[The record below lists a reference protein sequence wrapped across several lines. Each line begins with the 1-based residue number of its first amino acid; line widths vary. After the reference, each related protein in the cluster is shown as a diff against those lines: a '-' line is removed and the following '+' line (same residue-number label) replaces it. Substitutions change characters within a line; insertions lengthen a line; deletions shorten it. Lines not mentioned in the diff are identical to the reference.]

1 MPAASTSAAL
11 TAALSTLFRVR
22 TILVSLCALVV
33 ISSVRRTHRYILQYE
48 SSGAYRHPLQEFLR
62 SSGASTTTH
71 EGDAVWRK
79 KLAAPQVNKNGS
91 DPARLALRPVTI
103 KNASTRVINS
113 KPIVFSAGVQDV
125 HRGGN
130 EHGIALNHTEERT
143 DFTQYLQRDEPNSPP
158 WAVFYNVFVPDPTT
172 TSIEAHTGALQII
185 EEQLGQIGRSYA
197 ALKYLSQGKTLR
209 VFYNSIGTPVDPSW
223 MQRVCSEQHDLKCH
237 NLNHYHSA
245 FEEVTL
251 QRVHEY
257 CYDFP
262 THKVIYMHSKG
273 SYNSRG
279 GKNQYWRRHMT
290 HAVSHKD
297 CLEPPDDS
305 CNVCGLVFN
314 PLPWIHFSGNFFT
327 ADCAYINKLLPLP
340 EFRRKMDELA
350 LITRSHKNASRILFQ
365 TFPDKDAYLGLE
377 RYASENW
384 PGSHPD
390 LRACDLSKDRE
401 INMWKKA
408 RADESTANSTHPAGH
423 IDYLLQFSLA
433 PRVRETS
440 GKQLMPARYR
450 FDEGKRLREYYLLP
464 GHMLK
469 WQYLYHKIPSPASW
483 VWQFYPDGEV
493 WQTAY
498 GQVLAEQNGKTS
510 DTAEYVLRRVT
521 EKYAA
526 LDRKKSLLATS
537 TTGTS

>member
-197 ALKYLSQGKTLR
+197 ALKYLSQGKTL
-209 VFYNSIGTPVDPSW
+209 
-223 MQRVCSEQHDLKCH
+223 
-237 NLNHYHSA
+237 
-245 FEEVTL
+245 
-251 QRVHEY
+251 
-257 CYDFP
+257 
-262 THKVIYMHSKG
+262 
-273 SYNSRG
+273 
-279 GKNQYWRRHMT
+279 
-290 HAVSHKD
+290 
-297 CLEPPDDS
+297 
-305 CNVCGLVFN
+305 
-314 PLPWIHFSGNFFT
+314 
-327 ADCAYINKLLPLP
+327 
-340 EFRRKMDELA
+340 
-350 LITRSHKNASRILFQ
+350 
-365 TFPDKDAYLGLE
+365 
-377 RYASENW
+377 
-384 PGSHPD
+384 
-390 LRACDLSKDRE
+390 
-401 INMWKKA
+401 
-408 RADESTANSTHPAGH
+408 
-423 IDYLLQFSLA
+423 
-433 PRVRETS
+433 
-440 GKQLMPARYR
+440 
-450 FDEGKRLREYYLLP
+450 
-464 GHMLK
+464 
-469 WQYLYHKIPSPASW
+469 
-483 VWQFYPDGEV
+483 
-493 WQTAY
+493 
-498 GQVLAEQNGKTS
+498 
-510 DTAEYVLRRVT
+510 
-521 EKYAA
+521 
-526 LDRKKSLLATS
+526 
-537 TTGTS
+537 